1 MASIRPTPA
10 RRRRVIRARCP
21 KSKIRTGTNNF
32 YVQDGYGGSGANDGS
47 PANAPPKANY
57 GGGSYVDC
65 ADPTQPGV
73 AAVWEFLDARKIPAH
88 CEAGHYYLVNNYN
101 PGYFGDGS
109 DAYADQNP
117 NNTVFTVPPSTLR
130 TIGDELSSKNV
141 SWAYFGDQFDLYLAD
156 KYGKNPADQYSTYA
170 TGHSTRR
177 RS

>member
-1 MASIRPTPA
+1 M
-10 RRRRVIRARCP
+10 V
-21 KSKIRTGTNNF
+21 
-32 YVQDGYGGSGANDGS
+32 YGGSGANDGS

-73 AAVWEFLDARKIPAH
+73 AAVREFLDARKIPAN
-88 CEAGHYYLVNNYN
+88 CEAGNYYLVNNYN

-130 TIGDELSSKNV
+130 AIGDELSSKNI
-141 SWAYFGDQFDLYLAD
+141 SRAYFGDQFDLYLAD
-156 KYGKNPADQYSTYA
+156 KYGKNPRGSILQNMQLGAVRDLNHDRPQGS
-170 TGHSTRR
+170 RR
-177 RS
+177 TSEGRASCKIQ